1 MFTKKALIYLL
12 INTMLL
18 GGFPDFR
25 MNMQKNYLFP
35 EFSDMQTVPTKTY
48 DLSEIKYP
56 AQFPSPYELIATPT
70 PRPTPVPTATPAPTP
85 TPKPTPIPTQVPL
98 GKKKVQSK
106 EPGELTFNYPETAP
120 LNTDPATYTLLVNK
134 EYPISSKYIP
144 YMVEPDVEIYHKG
157 INERRY
163 LQPIAATAL
172 EEMFAAAETDGFHL
186 VLRCGFRSYKLQKS
200 IYTWNLKTYGYYEVT
215 RYHALPGTSEHQTGL
230 AVDLCCEATNYDNNF
245 DFLDTDEYA
254 WLLENAHLYGWI
266 LRYPEDK
273 TEITGYNF
281 EPWHFRY
288 VGIELAT
295 YLKEQNIVLEEYYG
309 ALPTA
314 NLLAVPKE
322 YWSYLTED
330 DYDLMMEEVAAYEK
344 KLEELAN
351 QPTPTPEPTLAPEET
366 PAVTPTDFP
375 EPDDTPTDAPAPED
389 EPAASP
395 IPEDTPTAEPEK
407 DSDEDLTLTPQPED
421 ALPPSA
427 PDNDTPSK
435 KDTKK
440 H

>member
-25 MNMQKNYLFP
+25 MNMQKDYLYP
-35 EFSDMQTVPTKTY
+35 EFHDMQTVPSKTY
-48 DLSEIKYP
+48 NLSEMKYP

-70 PRPTPVPTATPAPTP
+70 PRPTPAPTATPAPTP
-85 TPKPTPIPTQVPL
+85 TPKPTPVPTQVPL

-106 EPGELTFNYPETAP
+106 EPGNLTFNWPETAA
-120 LNTDPATYTLLVNK
+120 LNTDTATYTLLVNM

-144 YMVEPDVEIYHKG
+144 YMVEPEVEIYHKG

-172 EEMFAAAETDGFHL
+172 EEMFAAAEADGFHL

-200 IYTWNLKTYGYYEVT
+200 IYTWNLKTYGYYEVS

-230 AVDLCCEATNYDNNF
+230 AVDLCCKATNYDNNF
-245 DFLDTDEYA
+245 DFLDTEEYA

-273 TEITGYNF
+273 TDITGYNF

-288 VGIELAT
+288 VGVELAT
-295 YLKEQNIVLEEYYG
+295 YLKEHNIVLEEYYG
-309 ALPTA
+309 ALPTS
-314 NLLAVPKE
+314 NLLAVPEE
-322 YWSYLTED
+322 YWKYLTED
-330 DYDLMMEEVAAYEK
+330 DYELMMEEIAAYEK
-344 KLEELAN
+344 KQEELAN
-351 QPTPTPEPTLAPEET
+351 QPTPTPTPEPTDVPEPTEAPE
-366 PAVTPTDFP
+366 
-375 EPDDTPTDAPAPED
+375 PTDAPEATPTEAPASEEEPDTTPTPSVNPED
-389 EPAASP
+389 MSDVFPLP
-395 IPEDTPTAEPEK
+395 TTIPEAVTPYP
-407 DSDEDLTLTPQPED
+407 
-421 ALPPSA
+421 A
-427 PDNDTPSK
+427 PDTEQTSRKN
-435 KDTKK
+435 TKK

>member
-1 MFTKKALIYLL
+1 MNTRKALLFL
-12 INTMLL
+12 FINTLLL

-25 MNMQKNYLFP
+25 MNMQKSYLFP
-35 EFSDMQTVPTKTY
+35 ELSTLRTVPAKTY
-48 DLSEIKYP
+48 DLTALKFP

-70 PRPTPVPTATPAPTP
+70 PRPTPAPTATPAPTP

-98 GKKKVQSK
+98 GKKKVQSTK
-106 EPGELTFNYPETAP
+106 PGNLTFDWPEPAA

-144 YMVEPDVEIYHKG
+144 YMVEPEVEIYHKG

-172 EEMFAAAETDGFHL
+172 EEMFAAAENDGLHM

-200 IYTWNLKTYGYYEVT
+200 IYLWNLKTFGYYEVT
-215 RYHALPGTSEHQTGL
+215 RYHALAGTSEHQTGL
-230 AVDLCCEATNYDNNF
+230 AVDLCCEATDYENNF
-245 DFLDTDEYA
+245 DFLNTQEYA

-295 YLKEQNIVLEEYYG
+295 YLKENDIVLEEYYG
-309 ALPTA
+309 VFPTT
-314 NLLAVPKE
+314 NLLAVPEE

-330 DYDLMMEEVAAYEK
+330 DYALMLEEIAAYEK
-344 KLEELAN
+344 KQEESAKLPSPTPITVPEDDTPDIT
-351 QPTPTPEPTLAPEET
+351 PTPTTAPE
-366 PAVTPTDFP
+366 
-375 EPDDTPTDAPAPED
+375 DDTPDITPTPTTAPED
-389 EPAASP
+389 EAPDI
-395 IPEDTPTAEPEK
+395 IPT
-407 DSDEDLTLTPQPED
+407 
-421 ALPPSA
+421 PSA
-427 PDNDTPSK
+427 GPENEAAVPEEDVGSSVPGNASD
-435 KDTKK
+435 
-440 H
+440 